1 MRFAKTMILLATTAL
16 CAASCTEEVE
26 QLNDCDGALLRVTA
40 SLENGSQT
48 RAQMDDMNFSE
59 NDRIGLFLTGYDGM
73 YRNVMATGKGD
84 GNSTDVK
91 SWSLDRDILLTSES
105 TLVAAYYPYRKLIAV
120 GVDEKASDFYFRV
133 DIDEQINYLR
143 GYAKDVRAS
152 RPEANITFHHAMAR
166 LRLQVSYPDTEVC
179 LREIRITGVPRYGN
193 LYLISGK
200 VTDLEGDGMTLY
212 AEKTPPYDKDCIKD
226 VLLLPSTATTASL
239 SLTFSDDKTYTTSVN
254 LPAMSSGDYLILPV
268 SIKKDGQSVV
278 GEHEYVDLGLPSGLK
293 WATCNVGATKPEDYG
308 DYFAWG
314 ETSRKSTYNWS
325 SYKWCNGSETTMTK
339 YCTDSKYGTVDGK
352 TVLDLADD
360 AARANWGGDWRM
372 PTKDEIDELQDNCT
386 LTWITQNGVEGYK
399 VTSKINGNS
408 IFLPAAGDRLGD
420 YLLGA
425 GSGGYYWSST
435 LYPSYDFYAYD
446 LVAGSDYWYRDHNS
460 RDVGQSVRAVCP

>member
-1 MRFAKTMILLATTAL
+1 MILLAMTAL

-26 QLNDCDGALLRVTA
+26 RLNDCDSALLRVTA
-40 SLENGSQT
+40 SVENDTQT
-48 RAQMDDMNFSE
+48 RAQMDDTNFSE

-73 YRNVMATGKGD
+73 YRNVMAMGKGD

-91 SWSLDRDILLTSES
+91 SWSLDRDILLTSER
-105 TLVAAYYPYRKLIAV
+105 TQVAAYYPYRQIDYH
-120 GVDEKASDFYFRV
+120 VDDDHSDIYFDV
-133 DIDEQINYLR
+133 NIENQINYLR

-166 LRLQVSYPDTEVC
+166 LRLQVSYPDTEAR
-179 LREIRITGVPRYGN
+179 LSEIRITGVPRYGN

-293 WATCNVGATKPEDYG
+293 WATCNVGAEKPEDYG

-314 ETSRKSTYNWS
+314 ETKPQIDNRYSWE
-325 SYKWCNGSETTMTK
+325 SYKWVIISISKLTK
-339 YCTDSKYGTVDGK
+339 YCADSSYGTVDGK
-352 TVLDLADD
+352 TVLDPEDD

-372 PTKDEIDELQDNCT
+372 PTVAEIEELQDNCMGAWT
-386 LTWITQNGVEGYK
+386 TQDGVKGYK
-399 VTSKINGNS
+399 VTSKKNGNS
-408 IFLPAAGDRLGD
+408 IFLPAAGYRWNDELG
-420 YLLGA
+420 YA
-425 GSGGYYWSST
+425 GSNGSYWSSS
-435 LYPSYDFYAYD
+435 LGPGGSILAYYLDF
-446 LVAGSDYWYRDHNS
+446 GSGSWDWCDTGRGI
-460 RDVGQSVRAVCP
+460 GQSVRAVCP

>member
-1 MRFAKTMILLATTAL
+1 MILLAMTAL

-26 QLNDCDGALLRVTA
+26 RLNDCDSALLRVTA
-40 SLENGSQT
+40 SVENDTQT
-48 RAQMDDMNFSE
+48 RAQMDDTNFSE

-73 YRNVMATGKGD
+73 YRNVMAMGKGD

-133 DIDEQINYLR
+133 DIFEQINYLR

-179 LREIRITGVPRYGN
+179 LREIRITGVPRYGH
-193 LYLISGK
+193 LYLNSGK

-212 AEKTPPYDKDCIKD
+212 AEKTPPFDNDCIKD
-226 VLLLPSTATTASL
+226 VLLLPSAAVTASL

-293 WATCNVGATKPEDYG
+293 WATCNVGAEKPEDYG

-314 ETSRKSTYNWS
+314 ETETKSYYDWTT
-325 SYKWCNGSETTMTK
+325 YKWCNGSKETLTK
-339 YCTDSKYGTVDGK
+339 YCTDSHYGTVDGK
-352 TVLDLADD
+352 TVLDPEDD
-360 AARANWGGDWRM
+360 AAHANWGGEWRM
-372 PTKDEIDELQDNCT
+372 PTQDEIKELKDNCT
-386 LTWITQNGVEGYK
+386 GTWTTQNGVEGYK
-399 VTSKINGNS
+399 VTSNKNGNS
-408 IFLPAAGDRLGD
+408 IFFPAAGKRWHGEN
-420 YLLGA
+420 GEA
-425 GSGGYYWSST
+425 GFDGSYWSSSIDPIYNEVPYA
-435 LYPSYDFYAYD
+435 LDFHSEGWYKD
-446 LVAGSDYWYRDHNS
+446 GDYRKDGH
-460 RDVGQSVRAVCP
+460 SVRAVCP